1 MLIIGCHK
9 DIQTNMELLGMVLEG
24 DPVYTNINIQSNKNT
39 EKVIL
44 NNNFYR
50 LNSLVDGIIKRIYVF
65 STNQV
70 SSPKNRIY
78 CNKEYLQTIIETKE
92 ISKHTRNTLIEYLEI
107 LK

>member
-1 MLIIGCHK
+1 
-9 DIQTNMELLGMVLEG
+9 MVLEG

-44 NNNFYR
+44 NNSFYK
-50 LNSLVDGIIKRIYVF
+50 LNTLVDGIIKRIYVF

-70 SSPKNRIY
+70 SSPENRIY
-78 CNKEYLQTIIETKE
+78 CNKEYLQTIIDTKE
-92 ISKHTRNTLIEYLEI
+92 ISKHTRNTLVEYLEI

>member
-1 MLIIGCHK
+1 
-9 DIQTNMELLGMVLEG
+9 MELLTMVLKG

-39 EKVIL
+39 EKIIL
-44 NNNFYR
+44 SNNLYR
-50 LNSLVDGIIKRIYVF
+50 LNSIIDGIIKRIYVF
-65 STNQV
+65 STTQV

-92 ISKHTRNTLIEYLEI
+92 ISKHTKNTLKEYLEL

>member
-9 DIQTNMELLGMVLEG
+9 DIQANMELLIMVLEG
-24 DPVYTNINIQSNKNT
+24 DPVYTNINIESNKNT

-70 SSPKNRIY
+70 ASPDNRIY
-78 CNKEYLQTIIETKE
+78 CNKEYIQTIIETKE
-92 ISKHTRNTLIEYLEI
+92 ISKHTRNTLKDYLEL

>member
-1 MLIIGCHK
+1 
-9 DIQTNMELLGMVLEG
+9 MELLMMVLEG

-44 NNNFYR
+44 NNKLYR
-50 LNSLVDGIIKRIYVF
+50 LNSLIDGIIKRIYVF
-65 STNQV
+65 STTQV

-78 CNKEYLQTIIETKE
+78 CNKEYLQTIIDTKE